1 MKKFLTSLVVFSV
14 LTIMTGV
21 SFAEECDK
29 NCTCGCRQ
37 GQECTCGKSDGTCTK
52 DCTCGCQEGKDC
64 SCNQAQASDETAS
77 DELAQPET
85 KTQFSETTESSS
97 VIEIP
102 AQTETP
108 AAAETSDSAAETE
121 TAKE

>member
-21 SFAEECDK
+21 SFAKECDK

-37 GQECTCGKSDGTCTK
+37 GQECTCGKSGGTCNK

-64 SCNQAQASDETAS
+64 SCNQAQAS

-102 AQTETP
+102 AQPETP
-108 AAAETSDSAAETE
+108 AATDTSDRAAGTE